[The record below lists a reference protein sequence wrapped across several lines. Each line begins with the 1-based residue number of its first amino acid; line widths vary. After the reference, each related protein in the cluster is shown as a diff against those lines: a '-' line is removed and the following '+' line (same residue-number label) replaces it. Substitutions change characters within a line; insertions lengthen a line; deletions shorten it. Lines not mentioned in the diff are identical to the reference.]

1 MARDAALKTL
11 RDALKGHQFD
21 GAYYVYGD
29 DEYQKGDAVKQLVG
43 AAVDPATR
51 DFNLDVRRGPELTP
65 EAIDALAGTPP
76 MMAERRVAVIRDV
89 TALKKDA
96 RAALERYLQRPA
108 YDVTLILVAAPGAK
122 ADKALERLATPLEF
136 LPLTEDRLPRWIAHH
151 AKAEHGAE
159 ITESAVELLQEA
171 VGNDLHQLAAELD
184 KLASYV
190 NSHASGAPIDETAV
204 TEVVGVRRG
213 ETVSDLLDRVMARD
227 ATGALAL
234 MPHILMQPKV
244 TAVSVVMALA
254 TQMLALAWGRA
265 RLDTGLPQGRL
276 SGEYFALL
284 KSTGAYPGRPW
295 NSAAAAWSNAA
306 RHWTT
311 EACETA
317 IEALVAADVALKESR
332 VSAED
337 QILATT
343 ILAVCA
349 AGGERRQAA

>member
-11 RDALKGHQFD
+11 RDALKRRQFD

-29 DEYQKGDAVKQLVG
+29 DEYQKADAVKQLVD

-76 MMAERRVAVIRDV
+76 MMADRRVAVIRDV
-89 TALKKDA
+89 TGLRKDA
-96 RAALERYLQRPA
+96 RAALERYLQRPS

-122 ADKALERLATPLEF
+122 ADKALERLATPMEF
-136 LPLTEDRLPRWIAHH
+136 LPLTADRLPRWIAHH
-151 AKAEHGAE
+151 AKAELGAE
-159 ITESAVELLQEA
+159 ISEGAAELLQEA

-184 KLASYV
+184 KLASYA
-190 NSHASGAPIDETAV
+190 NGSPIDESAV

-213 ETVSDLLDRVMARD
+213 ETVSDLLDRVLAHD

-234 MPHILMQPKV
+234 MPHILTQPKV

-254 TQMLALAWGRA
+254 TQMLAVAWGRA
-265 RLDTGLPQGRL
+265 RLDTGLPYGRL
-276 SGEYFALL
+276 AGEYFGLL

-295 NSAAAAWSNAA
+295 GTAATAWASAARDWS
-306 RHWTT
+306 T
-311 EACETA
+311 EACEAA
-317 IEALVAADVALKESR
+317 IDALVAADVALKESR

-343 ILAVCA
+343 ILAICA
-349 AGGERRQAA
+349 AGAGQLKAA

>member
-11 RDALKGHQFD
+11 RDALKRRQFD

-29 DEYQKGDAVKQLVG
+29 DEYQKTDAVKQLVD

-51 DFNLDVRRGPELTP
+51 DFNLDIRRGPELTP

-89 TALKKDA
+89 TALRKDA
-96 RAALERYLQRPA
+96 RAALERYLQRPSH
-108 YDVTLILVAAPGAK
+108 DVTLILVAAPGAK
-122 ADKALERLATPLEF
+122 GDKTLEKLATPMEF

-151 AKAEHGAE
+151 AKTEHDAE
-159 ITESAVELLQEA
+159 ITEPAAELLQEA
-171 VGNDLHQLAAELD
+171 VGNDLYQLSAELD
-184 KLASYV
+184 KLASYA
-190 NSHASGAPIDETAV
+190 NGAPIDEAAV
-204 TEVVGVRRG
+204 SEIVGIRRG
-213 ETVSDLLDRVMARD
+213 ETVSDLLDRVLARD

-234 MPHILMQPKV
+234 VPHILMQPKV

-254 TQMLALAWGRA
+254 TQMLAIAWGRA

-276 SGEYFALL
+276 QGEYFALL

-295 NSAAAAWSNAA
+295 NNAA
-306 RHWTT
+306 SAWAQAARDWTT
-311 EACETA
+311 DACEAA
-317 IEALVAADVALKESR
+317 IDALVAADVALKESR
-332 VSAED
+332 VSADD

-349 AGGERRQAA
+349 AGSSRRRAA

>member
-11 RDALKGHQFD
+11 RDALKRRQFD
-21 GAYYVYGD
+21 GAYYVYGE
-29 DEYQKGDAVKQLVG
+29 DEYQKADAVKQLVD

-96 RAALERYLQRPA
+96 RAALERYLQRPS
-108 YDVTLILVAAPGAK
+108 YDVTLILVAASGAK
-122 ADKALERLATPLEF
+122 ADKALEKLATPMEF
-136 LPLTEDRLPRWIAHH
+136 ASLTADRLPRWIAHH
-151 AKAEHGAE
+151 AKSEHGAE
-159 ITESAVELLQEA
+159 ITEPAAELLQEA
-171 VGNDLHQLAAELD
+171 VGNDLYQLAAELD
-184 KLASYV
+184 KLASYA
-190 NSHASGAPIDETAV
+190 NGAPIDEAAV
-204 TEVVGVRRG
+204 SEIVGIRRG
-213 ETVSDLLDRVMARD
+213 ETVSDLLDRVLARD
-227 ATGALAL
+227 ATGALAIV
-234 MPHILMQPKV
+234 PHILMQPKV

-254 TQMLALAWGRA
+254 TQMLAVAWGRS

-276 SGEYFALL
+276 PGEYFALL

-295 NSAAAAWSNAA
+295 GSAASAWAQAA
-306 RHWTT
+306 RDWTT
-311 EACETA
+311 DACEAA
-317 IEALVAADVALKESR
+317 IDALVAADVALKESR

-349 AGGERRQAA
+349 AGSNRRRAA

>member
-11 RDALKGHQFD
+11 RDALKRRQFD

-29 DEYQKGDAVKQLVG
+29 DEYQRADAVKQLVD

-51 DFNLDVRRGPELTP
+51 DFNLDIRRGPELTP

-76 MMAERRVAVIRDV
+76 MMAERRVAVIREV

-96 RAALERYLQRPA
+96 RSALERYLQRPSH
-108 YDVTLILVAAPGAK
+108 DVTLLLVSAPGAK
-122 ADKALERLATPLEF
+122 ADKALERLATPMEF
-136 LPLTEDRLPRWIAHH
+136 VPLAPDRLPRWIAHH
-151 AKAEHGAE
+151 AKSEHGAE
-159 ITESAVELLQEA
+159 ITDGAVDLLQEA

-184 KLASYV
+184 KLASYANGGV
-190 NSHASGAPIDETAV
+190 IDESAV
-204 TEVVGVRRG
+204 SEIVGVRRG
-213 ETVSDLLDRVMARD
+213 ETVSDLLDRVLAHD

-234 MPHILMQPKV
+234 VPHILMQPKV
-244 TAVSVVMALA
+244 SAVSVVMGLA
-254 TQMLALAWGRA
+254 TQMLAVAWGRA
-265 RLDTGLPQGRL
+265 RLDTGLPHGRL
-276 SGEYFALL
+276 QGEYFALL

-295 NSAAAAWSNAA
+295 NSAAPAWAAAA
-306 RHWTT
+306 REWTT
-311 EACETA
+311 DACEAA
-317 IEALVAADVALKESR
+317 IDALVAADVALKESR

-349 AGGERRQAA
+349 AGSGRLQAA